1 MQCFQ
6 SYLFFLTFLVLS
18 SRSRS
23 RSSRIVNRNI
33 TLTAADNATE
43 EIDYNIHLDSE
54 NEFSINSDPETNVS
68 GGGSDDKQ
76 QKIERIQ
83 VNNEKDS
90 VIPSISNSNST
101 ETALV
106 IVICILVFILIGLF
120 NHVVIPLVRA
130 LRGFYLLIA

>member
-18 SRSRS
+18 SKSRS
-23 RSSRIVNRNI
+23 RSSRIVNRKENI
-33 TLTAADNATE
+33 TLTAAEENATE
-43 EIDYNIHLDSE
+43 EIYDNIH
-54 NEFSINSDPETNVS
+54 EFSINSDPEKNVIFR
-68 GGGSDDKQ
+68 GSDDNE

-83 VNNEKDS
+83 VNEKATI
-90 VIPSISNSNST
+90 IPSISSSNST

-130 LRGFYLLIA
+130 VRGFYLLIA

>member
-23 RSSRIVNRNI
+23 RSSRIVNRTENI
-33 TLTAADNATE
+33 TLTAAEENATE
-43 EIDYNIHLDSE
+43 EIYDNIH
-54 NEFSINSDPETNVS
+54 EFSINSDPEKNVIFR
-68 GGGSDDKQ
+68 GSDDNE

-83 VNNEKDS
+83 VNEKATI
-90 VIPSISNSNST
+90 IPSISSSNST

-106 IVICILVFILIGLF
+106 IVICILVFILIGVF

-130 LRGFYLLIA
+130 VRGFYLLIA

>member
-23 RSSRIVNRNI
+23 RSSRIVNRTENI
-33 TLTAADNATE
+33 TLTAAEENATE
-43 EIDYNIHLDSE
+43 EIYDNTH
-54 NEFSINSDPETNVS
+54 EFSINSDPEKNVIFR
-68 GGGSDDKQ
+68 GSDDNE

-83 VNNEKDS
+83 VNEKATI
-90 VIPSISNSNST
+90 IPSISSSNST

-106 IVICILVFILIGLF
+106 IVICILVFILIGVF

>member
-18 SRSRS
+18 SKSRS
-23 RSSRIVNRNI
+23 RSSRIVNRTENI
-33 TLTAADNATE
+33 TLTAAEENATE
-43 EIDYNIHLDSE
+43 EIYDNTH
-54 NEFSINSDPETNVS
+54 EFSINSDPEKNVIFR
-68 GGGSDDKQ
+68 GSDDNE

-83 VNNEKDS
+83 VNEKATI
-90 VIPSISNSNST
+90 IPSISSSNST

>member
-23 RSSRIVNRNI
+23 RSSRIVNRTENI
-33 TLTAADNATE
+33 TLTAAEENATE
-43 EIDYNIHLDSE
+43 EIYDNIH
-54 NEFSINSDPETNVS
+54 EFSINSDPEKNVIFR
-68 GGGSDDKQ
+68 GSDDNE

-83 VNNEKDS
+83 VNEKATI
-90 VIPSISNSNST
+90 IPSISSSNST

>member
-18 SRSRS
+18 SKSRS
-23 RSSRIVNRNI
+23 RSSRIVNRRENI
-33 TLTAADNATE
+33 TLTAAEENATE
-43 EIDYNIHLDSE
+43 EIYDNTH
-54 NEFSINSDPETNVS
+54 EFSINSDPEKNVIFR
-68 GGGSDDKQ
+68 GSDDNE

-83 VNNEKDS
+83 VNEKES
-90 VIPSISNSNST
+90 VIPSISNSSST

-106 IVICILVFILIGLF
+106 IVICILVFILIGVF

-130 LRGFYLLIA
+130 VRGFYLLIA

>member
-23 RSSRIVNRNI
+23 RSSRIVNRTENI
-33 TLTAADNATE
+33 TLTAAEENATE
-43 EIDYNIHLDSE
+43 EIYDNIH
-54 NEFSINSDPETNVS
+54 EFSINSDPEKNVIFR
-68 GGGSDDKQ
+68 GSDDNE

-83 VNNEKDS
+83 VNEKATI
-90 VIPSISNSNST
+90 IPSISSSNST

-130 LRGFYLLIA
+130 VRGFFLLIA

>member
-6 SYLFFLTFLVLS
+6 SYLFFRTFLVLS

-33 TLTAADNATE
+33 TLTPADNATE
-43 EIDYNIHLDSE
+43 DIDYNSLLDSE

-83 VNNEKDS
+83 VNEKDS

-130 LRGFYLLIA
+130 LRGLLIA

>member
-18 SRSRS
+18 SKSRS

-33 TLTAADNATE
+33 TLTAAEKNATE
-43 EIDYNIHLDSE
+43 EIYDNIH
-54 NEFSINSDPETNVS
+54 EFSINSDPEKNVIFR
-68 GGGSDDKQ
+68 GSDDNE

-83 VNNEKDS
+83 VNEKES
-90 VIPSISNSNST
+90 VIPSISNSSST

-130 LRGFYLLIA
+130 VRGLRFYLLIA

>member
-54 NEFSINSDPETNVS
+54 NEFSINSDQETNVS

-83 VNNEKDS
+83 VNEKDS

>member
-18 SRSRS
+18 SKSRS

-33 TLTAADNATE
+33 TLTAAEKNATE
-43 EIDYNIHLDSE
+43 EIYDNIH
-54 NEFSINSDPETNVS
+54 EFSIISDPENDVS
-68 GGGSDDKQ
+68 GGGSDDNE

-83 VNNEKDS
+83 VNEKES
-90 VIPSISNSNST
+90 VIPSISNSSST

-106 IVICILVFILIGLF
+106 IVICIVVFILIGVF
-120 NHVVIPLVRA
+120 NHIVIPLVRA

>member
-23 RSSRIVNRNI
+23 RSSRIVNRTENI
-33 TLTAADNATE
+33 TLTAAEENATE
-43 EIDYNIHLDSE
+43 EIYDNTH
-54 NEFSINSDPETNVS
+54 EFSINSDPEKNVIFR
-68 GGGSDDKQ
+68 GSDDNE

-83 VNNEKDS
+83 VNEKATI
-90 VIPSISNSNST
+90 IPSISSSNST

-130 LRGFYLLIA
+130 VRGFYLLIA

>member
-54 NEFSINSDPETNVS
+54 NEFSINSDQETNVS
-68 GGGSDDKQ
+68 GGGSDEKQ

-83 VNNEKDS
+83 VNEKDS
-90 VIPSISNSNST
+90 VIPSISNSSST

>member
-54 NEFSINSDPETNVS
+54 NEFSINSDPETNVN
-68 GGGSDDKQ
+68 GGGSDGKQ

-83 VNNEKDS
+83 VNEKDS
-90 VIPSISNSNST
+90 VIPSISKSSST

>member
-43 EIDYNIHLDSE
+43 DIDYNSLLDSE
-54 NEFSINSDPETNVS
+54 NEFSINSDQETNVS

-83 VNNEKDS
+83 VNEKDS
-90 VIPSISNSNST
+90 VIPSISNSSST

>member
-18 SRSRS
+18 SKSRS

-33 TLTAADNATE
+33 TLTAAEKNATE
-43 EIDYNIHLDSE
+43 EIYDNIH
-54 NEFSINSDPETNVS
+54 EFSIISDPENDVS
-68 GGGSDDKQ
+68 GGGSDDNE

-83 VNNEKDS
+83 VNEKES
-90 VIPSISNSNST
+90 VIPSISNNSSST

>member
-33 TLTAADNATE
+33 TLSAADNATE
-43 EIDYNIHLDSE
+43 DIDYNILFDSE
-54 NEFSINSDPETNVS
+54 NEFSINSDQETNVS

-83 VNNEKDS
+83 VNEKDS
-90 VIPSISNSNST
+90 VIPSISNSSST
-101 ETALV
+101 ATALV

-130 LRGFYLLIA
+130 VRGFHLLIA

>member
-18 SRSRS
+18 SKSRS
-23 RSSRIVNRNI
+23 RSSRIVNRRQNI
-33 TLTAADNATE
+33 TLTAAEENATE
-43 EIDYNIHLDSE
+43 EIYDNIH
-54 NEFSINSDPETNVS
+54 EFSIISDPEKNVIFR
-68 GGGSDDKQ
+68 GSDDNE

-83 VNNEKDS
+83 VNEKATI
-90 VIPSISNSNST
+90 IPSISSSNST

-130 LRGFYLLIA
+130 VRGFYLLIA

>member
-6 SYLFFLTFLVLS
+6 SYLFILSFLILS

-33 TLTAADNATE
+33 TLIEADNVTE
-43 EIDYNIHLDSE
+43 KIDDNIH
-54 NEFSINSDPETNVS
+54 EFSFNSDPENDVS
-68 GGGSDDKQ
+68 VGWSDVNE
-76 QKIERIQ
+76 QKIEKIQ
-83 VNNEKDS
+83 VNEKDS
-90 VIPSISNSNST
+90 VIPSISNSSST

-130 LRGFYLLIA
+130 VRFYQG

>member
-6 SYLFFLTFLVLS
+6 SYLFILCVLVLS

-23 RSSRIVNRNI
+23 RSSRIVNKNI

-54 NEFSINSDPETNVS
+54 NEFSINSDQETNVS
-68 GGGSDDKQ
+68 GGGSDEKQ

-83 VNNEKDS
+83 VNEKDS

-130 LRGFYLLIA
+130 LRGFHLLIA

>member
-18 SRSRS
+18 SKSRS
-23 RSSRIVNRNI
+23 RSSRIVNRTENI
-33 TLTAADNATE
+33 TLTAAEENATE
-43 EIDYNIHLDSE
+43 EIYDNIH
-54 NEFSINSDPETNVS
+54 EFSINSDPEKNVIFR
-68 GGGSDDKQ
+68 GSDDNE

-83 VNNEKDS
+83 VNEKATI
-90 VIPSISNSNST
+90 IPSISSSNST

-130 LRGFYLLIA
+130 VRGFYLLIA

>member
-23 RSSRIVNRNI
+23 RSSRIVNRTENI
-33 TLTAADNATE
+33 TLTAAEENATE
-43 EIDYNIHLDSE
+43 EIYDNIH
-54 NEFSINSDPETNVS
+54 EFSINSDPEKNVIFR
-68 GGGSDDKQ
+68 GSDDNE

-83 VNNEKDS
+83 VNEKES
-90 VIPSISNSNST
+90 VKPSISNSSST

-130 LRGFYLLIA
+130 VRGFYLLIA

>member
-23 RSSRIVNRNI
+23 RSSRIVNRTENI
-33 TLTAADNATE
+33 TLTAAEENATE
-43 EIDYNIHLDSE
+43 EIYDNTH
-54 NEFSINSDPETNVS
+54 EFSINSDPEKNVIFR
-68 GGGSDDKQ
+68 GSDDNE

-83 VNNEKDS
+83 VNEKATI
-90 VIPSISNSNST
+90 IPSISSSNST

-130 LRGFYLLIA
+130 VRFYQG

>member
-18 SRSRS
+18 SKSRS
-23 RSSRIVNRNI
+23 RSSRIVNRRENI
-33 TLTAADNATE
+33 TLTAAEENDTE
-43 EIDYNIHLDSE
+43 EIYDNIH
-54 NEFSINSDPETNVS
+54 EFSINSDPENDVS
-68 GGGSDDKQ
+68 GGGSDDNE

-83 VNNEKDS
+83 VNEKES
-90 VIPSISNSNST
+90 VIPSISNSSST

-130 LRGFYLLIA
+130 VRGFYLLIA

>member
-18 SRSRS
+18 SKSRS
-23 RSSRIVNRNI
+23 RSSRIVNRRENI
-33 TLTAADNATE
+33 TLTAAEENDTE
-43 EIDYNIHLDSE
+43 EIYDNIH
-54 NEFSINSDPETNVS
+54 EFSINSDPENDVS
-68 GGGSDDKQ
+68 GGGSDDNE

-83 VNNEKDS
+83 VNEKES
-90 VIPSISNSNST
+90 VIPSISNSSST

-130 LRGFYLLIA
+130 VRGFFLLIA

>member
-23 RSSRIVNRNI
+23 RSSRIVNRTENI
-33 TLTAADNATE
+33 TLTAAEENATE
-43 EIDYNIHLDSE
+43 EIYDNIH
-54 NEFSINSDPETNVS
+54 EFSINSDPEKNVIFR
-68 GGGSDDKQ
+68 GSDDNE

-83 VNNEKDS
+83 VNEKATI
-90 VIPSISNSNST
+90 IPSISSSNST

-130 LRGFYLLIA
+130 VRGFYLLIA

>member
-43 EIDYNIHLDSE
+43 DIDYNSLLDSE
-54 NEFSINSDPETNVS
+54 NEFSINSDQETNVS

-83 VNNEKDS
+83 VNEKDS

>member
-18 SRSRS
+18 SKSRS
-23 RSSRIVNRNI
+23 RSSRIVNRKENI
-33 TLTAADNATE
+33 TLTAAEENATE
-43 EIDYNIHLDSE
+43 EIYDNTH
-54 NEFSINSDPETNVS
+54 EFSINSDPEKNVIFR
-68 GGGSDDKQ
+68 GSDDNE

-83 VNNEKDS
+83 VNEKATI
-90 VIPSISNSNST
+90 IPSISSSNST

-130 LRGFYLLIA
+130 VRGFYLLIA

>member
-18 SRSRS
+18 SKSRS

-33 TLTAADNATE
+33 TLTAAEENATE
-43 EIDYNIHLDSE
+43 EIYDNIH
-54 NEFSINSDPETNVS
+54 EFSINSDPEKNVIFR
-68 GGGSDDKQ
+68 GSDDNE

-83 VNNEKDS
+83 VNEKATI
-90 VIPSISNSNST
+90 IPSISSSNST

-130 LRGFYLLIA
+130 VRGFYLLIA

>member
-54 NEFSINSDPETNVS
+54 NEFSINSDQETNVS
-68 GGGSDDKQ
+68 SGGSDDKQ

-83 VNNEKDS
+83 VNEKDS
-90 VIPSISNSNST
+90 VIPSISSSNST

>member
-23 RSSRIVNRNI
+23 RSSRIVNRTENI
-33 TLTAADNATE
+33 TLTAAEENATE
-43 EIDYNIHLDSE
+43 EIYDNTH
-54 NEFSINSDPETNVS
+54 EFSINSDPEKNVIFR
-68 GGGSDDKQ
+68 GSDDNE

-83 VNNEKDS
+83 VNEKATI
-90 VIPSISNSNST
+90 IPSISSSNST

>member
-18 SRSRS
+18 SKSRS

-33 TLTAADNATE
+33 TLTAAEKNATE
-43 EIDYNIHLDSE
+43 EIYDNIH
-54 NEFSINSDPETNVS
+54 EFSINSDPEKNVIFR
-68 GGGSDDKQ
+68 GSDDNE

-83 VNNEKDS
+83 VNEKATI
-90 VIPSISNSNST
+90 IPSISSSNST

>member
-18 SRSRS
+18 SKSRS
-23 RSSRIVNRNI
+23 RSSRIVNRRQNI
-33 TLTAADNATE
+33 TLTAAEENATE
-43 EIDYNIHLDSE
+43 EIYDNIH
-54 NEFSINSDPETNVS
+54 EFSIISDPENDVS
-68 GGGSDDKQ
+68 GGGSDDNE

-83 VNNEKDS
+83 VNEKATI
-90 VIPSISNSNST
+90 IPSISSSNST

-130 LRGFYLLIA
+130 VRGFYLLIA

>member
-6 SYLFFLTFLVLS
+6 SYLFILCVLVLS

-33 TLTAADNATE
+33 TLTAADNATQD
-43 EIDYNIHLDSE
+43 IDDNILFDSE

-83 VNNEKDS
+83 VNEKDS
-90 VIPSISNSNST
+90 VIPSISNSSST

>member
-83 VNNEKDS
+83 GKILQKMYICNN
-90 VIPSISNSNST
+90 VTHVSIDK
-101 ETALV
+101 
-106 IVICILVFILIGLF
+106 G
-120 NHVVIPLVRA
+120 
-130 LRGFYLLIA
+130 

>member
-23 RSSRIVNRNI
+23 RSSRIVNRTENI
-33 TLTAADNATE
+33 TLTAAEENATE
-43 EIDYNIHLDSE
+43 EIYDNIH
-54 NEFSINSDPETNVS
+54 EFSINSDPENDVS
-68 GGGSDDKQ
+68 GGGSDDNE

-83 VNNEKDS
+83 VNEKATI
-90 VIPSISNSNST
+90 IPSISSSNST

-130 LRGFYLLIA
+130 VRGFYLLIA

>member
-18 SRSRS
+18 SKSRS
-23 RSSRIVNRNI
+23 RSSRIVNRRENI
-33 TLTAADNATE
+33 TLTAAEENATE
-43 EIDYNIHLDSE
+43 EIYDNIH
-54 NEFSINSDPETNVS
+54 EFSINSDPENDVS
-68 GGGSDDKQ
+68 GGGSDDNE

-83 VNNEKDS
+83 VNEKES
-90 VIPSISNSNST
+90 VIPSISNSSST

-106 IVICILVFILIGLF
+106 IVICILVFILIGVF

-130 LRGFYLLIA
+130 VRGFYLLIA

>member
-18 SRSRS
+18 SKSRS
-23 RSSRIVNRNI
+23 RSSRIVNRRENI
-33 TLTAADNATE
+33 TLTAAEENATE
-43 EIDYNIHLDSE
+43 EIYDNIH
-54 NEFSINSDPETNVS
+54 EFSINSDPEKNVIFR
-68 GGGSDDKQ
+68 GSDDNE

-83 VNNEKDS
+83 VNEKES
-90 VIPSISNSNST
+90 VIPSISNSSST

-130 LRGFYLLIA
+130 VRGFYLLIA